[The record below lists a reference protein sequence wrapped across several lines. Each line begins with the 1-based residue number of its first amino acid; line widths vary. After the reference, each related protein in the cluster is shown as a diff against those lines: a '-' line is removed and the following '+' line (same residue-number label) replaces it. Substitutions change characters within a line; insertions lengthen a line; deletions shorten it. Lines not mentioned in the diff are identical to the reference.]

1 MFRRFF
7 FFSLKKKFLPN
18 KFFIVTGLRVK
29 KKKFHLE
36 IRRDRKYLIITKSK
50 YINDRRFMWLGL
62 APNYEK
68 ITPKKA
74 PQKVDFQKNYFRGY
88 K

>member
-1 MFRRFF
+1 
-7 FFSLKKKFLPN
+7 
-18 KFFIVTGLRVK
+18 
-29 KKKFHLE
+29 
-36 IRRDRKYLIITKSK
+36 
-50 YINDRRFMWLGL
+50 MWLGL